1 MFKRKSKNKNIE
13 PKISSSSDIESPDS
27 ISLENES
34 FISFK
39 TKTNST
45 VDFSI
50 KSLSYS
56 VSKLSIS
63 MSIKRKK
70 EQFVSSVKNKLNK
83 VSPSFSN
90 DFKNLMAKQKEKRL
104 EDNFLGYYECLIPS
118 NKELSIPKIILS
130 TARIDLH
137 EEKSENPEKAK
148 RLVLTKIKESP
159 FNPFNNKIV
168 SLFIITGKSKKNL
181 SGTGWTGIKFNEF
194 PEWMRDNTIKHLIN
208 GTLMKGLGT
217 YKVLIKKS
225 GNMDIYKDIKLKE
238 LEENVISEDGFIH
251 KLTLFGYYMLGIKEN
266 YSNSTDLDPK
276 SEEWYKE
283 AEKWCQ
289 EAEKLGSI
297 EAKLCLGYLYS
308 IGYSKSFYN
317 PQKAKKLFKE
327 VIDVIVKQETTEK
340 NGTTGKKA
348 TEETTTMKEMII
360 GKIITKESTTNKNV
374 TEEATAD
381 KKVTNDYKEATDD
394 SGADK
399 EATEKLSVNKEAID
413 SEVTSKE
420 LARIAMRNMAI
431 IYHSSYVIKPFEWKN
446 FIKLSRPNDF
456 NIKKLSRKKLNIAI
470 KWYEKSCEL
479 GDSLSA
485 YHLGLLYESD
495 DEIKDEK
502 EAEKWFKKAI
512 QLDKNNLYAKAKLG
526 RILINKDGIDEN
538 EKMKGIRM
546 LKYAAENG
554 LVMGQTFLGEAYER
568 GQIGRKEENIEEAI
582 KFYFK
587 AAEQN
592 NGYYSHVAQFR
603 LRELRALDIIPAGED
618 IENILK
624 LYVNELKYYY
634 NNNEETLKNIH

>member
-1 MFKRKSKNKNIE
+1 
-13 PKISSSSDIESPDS
+13 
-27 ISLENES
+27 
-34 FISFK
+34 
-39 TKTNST
+39 
-45 VDFSI
+45 
-50 KSLSYS
+50 
-56 VSKLSIS
+56 
-63 MSIKRKK
+63 
-70 EQFVSSVKNKLNK
+70 
-83 VSPSFSN
+83 
-90 DFKNLMAKQKEKRL
+90 MAKQKEKRL

-168 SLFIITGKSKKNL
+168 SLFIITGKR
-181 SGTGWTGIKFNEF
+181 WTGIKFNEF

-308 IGYSKSFYN
+308 IGYN
-317 PQKAKKLFKE
+317 
-327 VIDVIVKQETTEK
+327 VIVKQETTEK

-360 GKIITKESTTNKNV
+360 
-374 TEEATAD
+374 EEATAD

-413 SEVTSKE
+413 SEVTT
-420 LARIAMRNMAI
+420 
-431 IYHSSYVIKPFEWKN
+431 
-446 FIKLSRPNDF
+446 
-456 NIKKLSRKKLNIAI
+456 I